1 MNNKLEQ
8 KLLQTYSNKII
19 FKNIENFEGFSITEI
34 NDGNDDDGLKP
45 KY

>member
-19 FKNIENFEGFSITEI
+19 FKNIENFEEKKTFFFLVAILFLFYEM
-34 NDGNDDDGLKP
+34 
-45 KY
+45 